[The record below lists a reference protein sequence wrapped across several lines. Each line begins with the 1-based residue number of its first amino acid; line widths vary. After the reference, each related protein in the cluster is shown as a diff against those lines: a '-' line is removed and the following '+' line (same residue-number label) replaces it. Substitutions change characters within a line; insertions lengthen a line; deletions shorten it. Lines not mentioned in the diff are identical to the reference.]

1 MKFTGKVWVFGDD
14 LNTDAMYPGFAMKMD
29 PPEAA
34 KHIFYEVRPGWTDEV
49 SAGDIV
55 MAGKNFGVGSS
66 RPVAALFAE
75 LGVAGLVAEEFNSL
89 FFRNAVNAGLP
100 AMTVPRRDD
109 RFQRRRYRDVRP
121 QRRQLAQR
129 DYGRQRDGHEAAAAD
144 SRHHCQ
150 RRRTPPAG
158 RAGLHT
164 GRVGRCAAI
173 ERGCDAQRGKRRVM
187 APLGRRAWPLLGKLL
202 RRFRAGEARSP
213 LAGAE
218 YAGAAAIDVTSAAF
232 TDGGPIP
239 QQHAGEGVGDNV
251 SPALQWSGVPADA
264 KQLVLIM
271 DDVDVPMPTPLMH
284 TIAVIEPDLGG
295 LGEGELKPG
304 TTGIRLVKAFGD
316 TYVGPRPIPGHGPH
330 HYRFLV
336 LALDQKVP
344 DWVADHGALIP
355 ALAGHVLA
363 RGVLTGTYE
372 R

>member
-1 MKFTGKVWVFGDD
+1 
-14 LNTDAMYPGFAMKMD
+14 
-29 PPEAA
+29 
-34 KHIFYEVRPGWTDEV
+34 
-49 SAGDIV
+49 
-55 MAGKNFGVGSS
+55 
-66 RPVAALFAE
+66 
-75 LGVAGLVAEEFNSL
+75 
-89 FFRNAVNAGLP
+89 
-100 AMTVPRRDD
+100 
-109 RFQRRRYRDVRP
+109 
-121 QRRQLAQR
+121 
-129 DYGRQRDGHEAAAAD
+129 
-144 SRHHCQ
+144 
-150 RRRTPPAG
+150 
-158 RAGLHT
+158 
-164 GRVGRCAAI
+164 
-173 ERGCDAQRGKRRVM
+173 M

-344 DWVADHGALIP
+344 DGSPTTGPCYRARRPRAGARRADRHLRALTC
-355 ALAGHVLA
+355 ALAGALA
-363 RGVLTGTYE
+363 LVRWHAS